1 MKPVSIFNDYSFVDY
16 RHITQ
21 SFKKLNR
28 FPYFRTS
35 QNFKQAS
42 VYIVKHQDDKQYFKV
57 DVVEINVS

>member
-1 MKPVSIFNDYSFVDY
+1 MKPVSIFDDYSFDDY

-21 SFKKLNR
+21 SFKKLNW

-42 VYIVKHQDDKQYFKV
+42 VYIEKHQDDKQHSKV
-57 DVVEINVS
+57 DAVEISMS

>member
-1 MKPVSIFNDYSFVDY
+1 MITFDDYSFDYY

-42 VYIVKHQDDKQYFKV
+42 VYVVKHPNDKQYFKV
-57 DVVEINVS
+57 DVVEINIS